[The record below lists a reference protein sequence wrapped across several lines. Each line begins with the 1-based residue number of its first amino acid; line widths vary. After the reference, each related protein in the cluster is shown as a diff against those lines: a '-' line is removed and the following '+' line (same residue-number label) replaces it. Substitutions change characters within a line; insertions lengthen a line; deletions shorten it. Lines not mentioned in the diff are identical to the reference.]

1 MATRE
6 ELLRTVSQRYRG
18 SSRADKSRILE
29 EFSMT
34 TGYHRKHAMRLLRAG
49 PSDKRSALR
58 PSRRIYNAAVREALI
73 VIWEASDR
81 VCGKRLK
88 AIIPTLAAAMQHHGH
103 LALTPEVYGSLLK
116 MSAATIDR
124 VLAPQREHC
133 GRRRRRPGS
142 AMTIRRSIP
151 VRTFSDWNDPAP
163 GFIEA
168 DLVSHSGPV
177 ASGSFVQTL
186 VLTDIATGWTD
197 FAPVLVREQHLV
209 VAVLGEIRRRLPFP
223 LLGFDVDNDSVFMNE
238 TVRDYCRSEK
248 IEMTRCRPYRKN
260 DQAHVEQKN
269 GEIVRRMVG
278 YRRYEGIAAARQ
290 LATLHER
297 ARLFV
302 NVFQASFKLAE
313 KKRDGARVTKRYH
326 KPMTPLDRLLADPR
340 VGQDVRDRA
349 LALRTGL
356 DPVRLLAEIRHEQQA
371 LVTLADSFDLARSAR
386 PLVMAEVVPLETFV
400 ANLSTAW
407 QNGEVRPTS
416 KAKPKAKR
424 GRRRPDPLA
433 AVTDEL
439 RAWFD
444 ADPSRTARELLTRLK
459 ATRSGNPAGYPDA
472 VLRTLQRRLKI
483 WRAEMAQALVF
494 GRSERTG
501 ASNGP
506 ERCEC

>member
-6 ELLRTVSQRYRG
+6 ELLQAVSERYLR
-18 SSRADKSRILE
+18 SSRTEKTRILE
-29 EFSMT
+29 EFSVT
-34 TGYHRKHAMRLLRAG
+34 TGYHRKHAMRLLRQG
-49 PSDKRSALR
+49 PSDKRTALR
-58 PSRRIYNAAVREALI
+58 PMRRIYSAAVRDALI
-73 VIWEASDR
+73 VVWEASDR

-88 AIIPTLAAAMQHHGH
+88 AIIPTLTAAMQHHGH
-103 LALTPEVYGSLLK
+103 LTLAPEVAGLLLK

-124 VLAPQREHC
+124 VLAPQREQ
-133 GRRRRRPGS
+133 RRRRS
-142 AMTIRRSIP
+142 ASATTIRRSIP

-197 FAPVLVREQHLV
+197 FAPLLVREQHLLV
-209 VAVLGEIRRRLPFP
+209 EVLGEIRRRLPFP

-238 TVRDYCRSEK
+238 TVRDYCRAEK
-248 IEMTRCRPYRKN
+248 IELTRCRPYRKN

-269 GEIVRRMVG
+269 GEIIRRMVG
-278 YRRYEGIAAARQ
+278 YRRYEGIAAAQ
-290 LATLHER
+290 NLAMLYDR

-326 KPMTPLDRLLADPR
+326 KPMTPCDRLLADHR
-340 VGQDVRDRA
+340 IGQNVRDRA
-349 LALRTGL
+349 LALRADL
-356 DPVRLLAEIRHEQQA
+356 DPVRLMAEIRREQHA
-371 LVTLADSFDLARSAR
+371 LVTLADASDKARVAHPAAGATETVS
-386 PLVMAEVVPLETFV
+386 LETFV
-400 ANLSTAW
+400 ANLATAW
-407 QNGEVRPTS
+407 RSGEVRPTS

-433 AVTDEL
+433 SETEVL

-444 ADPSRTARELLTRLK
+444 ADPSQTARELLARLK
-459 ATRSGNPAGYPDA
+459 QSDPDYPDA
-472 VLRTLQRRLKI
+472 LLRTLQRRLKD
-483 WRAEMAQALVF
+483 WRAEIAHTLVF
-494 GRSERTG
+494 GRAERT
-501 ASNGP
+501 AAAKP
-506 ERCEC
+506 APQ

>member
-6 ELLRTVSQRYRG
+6 ELLRAVSQRYRG

-29 EFSMT
+29 EFAMT

-49 PSDKRSALR
+49 PSDKRSAPR
-58 PSRRIYNAAVREALI
+58 PLRRIYNAAVREALI
-73 VIWEASDR
+73 VMWEASDR

-88 AIIPTLAAAMQHHGH
+88 AIIPTLVAAMQHHGH
-103 LALTPEVYGSLLK
+103 LALAAEVHGLLLK

-133 GRRRRRPGS
+133 GRRRRRSGS
-142 AMTIRRSIP
+142 ATTIRRSIP

-197 FAPVLVREQHLV
+197 FSPVLVREQHLV
-209 VAVLGEIRRRLPFP
+209 VEVLGQIRRRLPFP

-238 TVRDYCRSEK
+238 TVRDYCRAEK

-349 LALRTGL
+349 LALRTDL
-356 DPVRLLAEIRHEQQA
+356 DPVGLLAEIRHEQQA
-371 LVTLADSFDLARSAR
+371 LVTLADSLDRARSVR
-386 PLVMAEVVPLETFV
+386 PPTAEAIPLKTFV

-407 QNGEVRPTS
+407 QSGDVRPTS

-433 AVTDEL
+433 AVTDQL

-444 ADPSRTARELLTRLK
+444 ADPSRTARELLTHLK
-459 ATRSGNPAGYPDA
+459 ATRCGDPAAYTDA
-472 VLRTLQRRLKI
+472 VLRTLQRRIKI

-494 GRSERTG
+494 GRSDRSG

-506 ERCEC
+506 ERCEY

>member
-1 MATRE
+1 M
-6 ELLRTVSQRYRG
+6 
-18 SSRADKSRILE
+18 
-29 EFSMT
+29 
-34 TGYHRKHAMRLLRAG
+34 
-49 PSDKRSALR
+49 
-58 PSRRIYNAAVREALI
+58 
-73 VIWEASDR
+73 WEASDR

-88 AIIPTLAAAMQHHGH
+88 AIIPTLVAAMQHHGH
-103 LALTPEVYGSLLK
+103 LALAPDVHGSLLK

-124 VLAPQREHC
+124 VLVPQREHC
-133 GRRRRRPGS
+133 GRRRRRSGS
-142 AMTIRRSIP
+142 ATPIRRSIP

-197 FAPVLVREQHLV
+197 FSPVLVREQHLIV
-209 VAVLGEIRRRLPFP
+209 EVLGQIRRRLPFP

-238 TVRDYCRSEK
+238 TVRDYCRAEK

-278 YRRYEGIAAARQ
+278 YRRYEGVAAARQ

-313 KKRDGARVTKRYH
+313 KKRNGARVTKRYH

-349 LALRTGL
+349 MALRTDL
-356 DPVRLLAEIRHEQQA
+356 DPVRLLADIRREQQS
-371 LVTLADSFDLARSAR
+371 LVTLADAFDCARLSLPPPVTAGI
-386 PLVMAEVVPLETFV
+386 VPIETFV
-400 ANLSTAW
+400 ANLSIAW
-407 QNGEVRPTS
+407 QNGDVRPTS

-444 ADPSRTARELLTRLK
+444 ADPSRTARELLTRLI
-459 ATRSGNPAGYPDA
+459 ATHSGNPASYPDA
-472 VLRTLQRRLKI
+472 VLRALQRRLKI
-483 WRAEMAQALVF
+483 WRAEMAHELVF
-494 GRSERTG
+494 GRSERSG
-501 ASNGP
+501 VSNGP

>member
-6 ELLRTVSQRYRG
+6 ELLETVSNRYLG
-18 SSRADKSRILE
+18 SSRAEKSRILE

-49 PSDKRSALR
+49 PSDKRSAPR
-58 PSRRIYNAAVREALI
+58 PSRRIYDTAVREAL
-73 VIWEASDR
+73 VVVWEASDR

-88 AIIPTLAAAMQHHGH
+88 AIIPTLLSAMQHHGH
-103 LALTPEVYGSLLK
+103 LALAPEVHGSLLK

-124 VLAPQREHC
+124 VLAPQRERF
-133 GRRRRRPGS
+133 GRSRRRSGA

-151 VRTFSDWNDPAP
+151 VRTFSDWNDPVP
-163 GFIEA
+163 GFVEA

-209 VAVLGEIRRRLPFP
+209 VEVLREIRRRLPFP

-238 TVRDYCRSEK
+238 TIRDYCRSEK
-248 IEMTRCRPYRKN
+248 IELTRCRPYRKN

-269 GEIVRRMVG
+269 GEIVRRMIG
-278 YRRYEGIAAARQ
+278 YRRYEGIAAAKQ

-302 NVFQASFKLAE
+302 NVFQASFKLAA
-313 KKRDGARVTKRYH
+313 KTRDGARVTKRYH
-326 KPMTPLDRLLADPR
+326 KPMTPCDRLLADSR
-340 VGQDVRDRA
+340 IGQDVRDRV

-356 DPVRLLAEIRHEQQA
+356 DPVRLLAEIRREQQT
-371 LVTLADSFDLARSAR
+371 LVTLADAFDCARSSLPPPETAGI
-386 PLVMAEVVPLETFV
+386 VPIETFV
-400 ANLSTAW
+400 ANLSIAW
-407 QNGEVRPTS
+407 QSGEVRPTS
-416 KAKPKAKR
+416 RAKPKAKR
-424 GRRRPDPLA
+424 GRRRPDPLVS
-433 AVTDEL
+433 VTEEL

-444 ADPSRTARELLTRLK
+444 ADPSQTARELLARLK
-459 ATRSGNPAGYPDA
+459 ASQPDYPDA
-472 VLRTLQRRLKI
+472 LLRTLQRRLKV
-483 WRAEMAQALVF
+483 WRGEMAQALVF
-494 GRSERTG
+494 GRSELTG
-501 ASNGP
+501 AGNGP
-506 ERCEC
+506 VRCEC

>member
-1 MATRE
+1 MATRDE
-6 ELLRTVSQRYRG
+6 IVQSVSERYRR
-18 SSRADKSRILE
+18 STRTEKSRIIE
-29 EFSMT
+29 EFATT
-34 TGYHRKHAMRLLRAG
+34 TGYHRKHAMRLLRTG
-49 PSDKRSALR
+49 PSDKRSAPR
-58 PSRRIYNAAVREALI
+58 PSRRIYDAAVREALI
-73 VIWEASDR
+73 VVWEASDR

-88 AIIPTLAAAMQHHGH
+88 AIIPTLVAAMQHHGH
-103 LALTPEVYGSLLK
+103 LVLAPDVNGSLLK

-124 VLAPQREHC
+124 VLAPQRERC
-133 GRRRRRPGS
+133 GRRRRRSGS
-142 AMTIRRSIP
+142 ATTIRRSIP

-168 DLVSHSGPV
+168 DLVSHSGPI
-177 ASGSFVQTL
+177 ASGSFTQTL

-209 VAVLGEIRRRLPFP
+209 IEVLGEIRRRLPFP

-238 TVRDYCRSEK
+238 TVRDYCKAES

-290 LATLHER
+290 LAKLHER

-326 KPMTPLDRLLADPR
+326 KPMTPLDRLLADAR

-349 LALRTGL
+349 SALRTGL
-356 DPVRLLAEIRHEQQA
+356 DPVRLLAEIRREQQA
-371 LVTLADSFDLARSAR
+371 LVTLADAFDQARSAK
-386 PLVMAEVVPLETFV
+386 PPATVEAVPLETFV
-400 ANLSTAW
+400 ASLSTAW
-407 QNGEVRPTS
+407 QGGEVRPTS

-433 AVTDEL
+433 AVTDDL

-444 ADPSRTARELLTRLK
+444 ADPSRTARQLLERLQ
-459 ATRSGNPAGYPDA
+459 TSQSGTPAGYSDA

-483 WRAEMAQALVF
+483 WRGEMAQALVF
-494 GRSERTG
+494 GRTQQTDEAKP
-501 ASNGP
+501 ASQ
-506 ERCEC
+506 

>member
-1 MATRE
+1 MATRD
-6 ELLRTVSQRYRG
+6 ELLRTVSQRYRS
-18 SSRADKSRILE
+18 SSRGEKSRILE
-29 EFSMT
+29 EFTVT
-34 TGYHRKHAMRLLRAG
+34 TGYHRKHAMRLLRTG
-49 PSDKRSALR
+49 PSDKRSAPR
-58 PSRRIYNAAVREALI
+58 PLRRIYSAAVREVLI
-73 VIWEASDR
+73 IVWEASDR

-88 AIIPTLAAAMQHHGH
+88 AIIPTLISAMQQHGH
-103 LALTPEVYGSLLK
+103 LALAPEVACSLLK

-124 VLAPQREHC
+124 VLAPQREQC
-133 GRRRRRPGS
+133 GQRRRRSG
-142 AMTIRRSIP
+142 AETTIRRSIP

-197 FAPVLVREQHLV
+197 FAPMLVREQHLLIE
-209 VAVLGEIRRRLPFP
+209 VLGAIRRRLPFP

-238 TVRDYCRSEK
+238 TVRDYCRAEK
-248 IEMTRCRPYRKN
+248 IELTRCRPYRKN

-290 LATLHER
+290 LAKLHER

-313 KKRDGARVTKRYH
+313 KTRDGARVTKRYH

-349 LALRTGL
+349 TALRVDL
-356 DPVRLLAEIRHEQQA
+356 DPVRLLAEIRREQQA
-371 LVTLADSFDLARSAR
+371 LVTLADASDCARLAHPASGDTKT
-386 PLVMAEVVPLETFV
+386 VPLETFV
-400 ANLSTAW
+400 ANLATAW
-407 QNGEVRPTS
+407 RSGEVRPTS
-416 KAKPKAKR
+416 QAKPKAKR

-433 AVTDEL
+433 SVTEDL

-444 ADPSRTARELLTRLK
+444 ADPSKTASELLARLK
-459 ATRSGNPAGYPDA
+459 TSHSDYPDA
-472 VLRTLQRRLKI
+472 LLRTLQRRLKV

-494 GRSERTG
+494 GRAERPDTVRP
-501 ASNGP
+501 ASQ
-506 ERCEC
+506 